1 MMPTD
6 FYHAYK
12 RHWEDANY
20 LFNDCRWPNADQ
32 LYGFAAEC
40 GLKCLMLRFGMVPKP
55 TGDLYGKDRMHID
68 ELWDH
73 YESYRA
79 GVGATGYLLPGRNP
93 FSNWH
98 ISQRY
103 AQSSRF
109 SQSHVEAHRQ
119 GAEFVRRLVNKAILE
134 GILMA

>member
-6 FYHAYK
+6 FYHACK
-12 RHWEDANY
+12 RHWEDASY
-20 LFNDCRWPNADQ
+20 LFNDSRWPNADQ

-40 GLKCLMLRFGMVPKP
+40 GLKCLMLQFGMVPEP
-55 TGDLYGKDRMHID
+55 TGDPPRQDRVHID
-68 ELWDH
+68 ELWAH

-79 GVGATGYLLPGRNP
+79 GVGATGYLLPAQNP
-93 FSNWH
+93 FDNWH

-103 AQSSRF
+103 MDGSNF
-109 SQSHVEAHRQ
+109 SQSYVETHRQ

-134 GILMA
+134 GILIA